1 MSLAKTF
8 RLLLV
13 AALCVVF
20 AAGAAMAKT
29 RVAIVFPATIDDVSW
44 NQAMYESLKRVEQQL
59 GKDNIEIAISERL
72 NNPVDAAAAV
82 RQYASQGYDIIFAHG
97 TQYLSLLNDI
107 APDFPKTT
115 FAYGT
120 GFATPHPNMYAYDV
134 NAEEGGYMM
143 GIVGALMS
151 KSGILGVVAPIDAGS
166 PAKFIKGF
174 TSGAKATK
182 PAVDVRV
189 AFTGSFSD
197 MVGAGEIA
205 RAHMKAGSDFLLAT
219 SQQAVGALKA
229 ASETPG
235 VLYICSDLNPKTMAP
250 NTVLGAMVYDFTLVV
265 DKILKNRAEGKLGGE
280 FMPLTLAN
288 GGLRMEF
295 NLPVDKAIMDKA
307 EAAKA
312 DIISGK
318 LKVNIQ
324 QK

>member
-1 MSLAKTF
+1 MNFAKHL
-8 RLLLV
+8 RLICLV
-13 AALCVVF
+13 ALCVVF
-20 AAGAAMAKT
+20 TAGMALAKT
-29 RVAIVFPATIDDVSW
+29 RVAVVFPATIDDVSW
-44 NQAMYESLKRVEQQL
+44 NQAMYESLKRMEAKM
-59 GKDNIEIAISERL
+59 GADNIEIAISERL

-107 APDFPKTT
+107 APDFPEIT

-120 GFATPHPNMYAYDV
+120 GFATPHPNIFAYDV
-134 NAEEGGYMM
+134 NAEEGGYLM
-143 GIVGALMS
+143 GIIGSEMS

-166 PAKFIKGF
+166 PAKFVKGF
-174 TSGAKATK
+174 TQGAKATK

-205 RAHMKAGSDFLLAT
+205 RAHLKAGSDFLLAT

-235 VLYICSDLNPKTMAP
+235 VLYICSDLNPKDMAP
-250 NTVLGAMVYDFTLVV
+250 KTVLGAMVYDFELVAEA
-265 DKILKNRAEGKLGGE
+265 ILKNRAAGKIGGE

-295 NLPVDKAIMDKA
+295 NLPVPKAIMDKA
-307 EAAKA
+307 DAAKA